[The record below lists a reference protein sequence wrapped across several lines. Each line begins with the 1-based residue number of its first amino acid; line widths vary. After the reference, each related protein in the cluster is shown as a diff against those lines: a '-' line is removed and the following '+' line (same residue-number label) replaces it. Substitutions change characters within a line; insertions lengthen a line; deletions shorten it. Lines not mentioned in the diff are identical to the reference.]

1 MTGRIPR
8 LRPDELDPA
17 QRALHDAVASGPRAS
32 GPQHFAL
39 TDADGGLLGPFNA
52 LLLSPELGGAL
63 QAVGAA
69 VRFAADL
76 TPRVR
81 EAAILLVAAAEDCA
95 FERHAHE
102 AVGRASGLTDAELAA
117 LRAGDLPGGAD
128 DDEAAHLRVTR
139 ALLHGDVDDALWA
152 GDAARIGARAVFE
165 LSTLVG
171 YYRTLALQLRVF
183 RVDVDEP

>member
-1 MTGRIPR
+1 VTARIPR
-8 LRPDELDPA
+8 LRPDRLDPA
-17 QRALHDAVASGPRAS
+17 QRALYDTISGGPRAT

-63 QAVGAA
+63 QGVGAA
-69 VRFAADL
+69 VRFAAHL

-81 EAAILLVAAAEDCA
+81 EAAILLVAAAEDSA

-102 AVGRASGLTDAELAA
+102 AVGRAVGLTDDELGA
-117 LRAGDLPGGAD
+117 LRAGGLPPGAD
-128 DDEAAHLRVTR
+128 ADEAAHLRVVQ
-139 ALLHGDVDDALWA
+139 ALIEGDVDDALWA
-152 GDAARIGARAVFE
+152 GDADRIGPRAVFE

-183 RVDVDEP
+183 RVGADER